1 MKKEIRDDVKNDI
14 HQKTKNSL
22 TPEKL
27 DRNLE
32 KKREKKDVLTQEPL
46 EKTVLQEVNLSI
58 SQDEAITLKK
68 PDEVYYEI
76 YAEAKRR
83 AKIAKQKAIEAFLEA
98 KRIKNTYLLNEID
111 TSDSDNDSLTEI
123 GENL

>member
-1 MKKEIRDDVKNDI
+1 M
-14 HQKTKNSL
+14 
-22 TPEKL
+22 
-27 DRNLE
+27 
-32 KKREKKDVLTQEPL
+32 
-46 EKTVLQEVNLSI
+46 
-58 SQDEAITLKK
+58 KK

-76 YAEAKRR
+76 YAEAKRK

-111 TSDSDNDSLTEI
+111 NSDSDNDSFSEM